1 MKKEKLIIFD
11 TTLRDGEQAPGAT
24 MTIEEKLLIAK
35 NLEEMKVDV
44 IEAGFPASSIGD
56 FNAVKKIAETIRN
69 STICGLARAKE
80 DDIRKTALAL
90 EKAISPRIHTFI
102 ATSDIHLEYK
112 LKISREQVLELI
124 KSSVSLARNLCPQ
137 VDWSPED
144 ATRSDRDF
152 LFKAIEVAI
161 NAGANTI
168 NIPDTVGYTTPEE
181 YYHLI
186 LAIKNNVSNIDKAI
200 ISTHCHNDLGLA
212 TANSLSAVLAGARQ
226 VECTING
233 IGERAGNAA
242 LEEIVMAIKTRPDF
256 YQIETN
262 IETTMISRVSKLV
275 STVTGFVVQRN
286 KAIVGA
292 NAFAHESGIHQD
304 GMLKNRATY
313 EIMSPQSIGLQK
325 TYLRLGKLSGRAAV
339 KDRLKEI
346 GFEIE
351 NQQFE
356 DFFVKFKD
364 LADRKKEIHD
374 EDLIK
379 LLDSVA
385 IKQSSLELIDLEVS
399 SGINHHANAKIK
411 ISNNRQELEASFAS
425 QFGPIDAI
433 FNAIKKIIPHNSNLV
448 LYQVDAVT
456 QGTDAQANA
465 TVRLE
470 ELGKIYSASGSD
482 TDVLVASAIAYINCL
497 AKMKS

>member
-137 VDWSPED
+137 VEWSPED

-286 KAIVGA
+286 KAIVGV

-385 IKQSSLELIDLEVS
+385 IKQSSLELIGLEVS

-411 ISNNRQELEASFAS
+411 ISNNRQELEVSFAS
-425 QFGPIDAI
+425 QFGPVDAI
-433 FNAIKKIIPHNSNLV
+433 FNAIQKIIPHNANLV